1 MENKPLIR
9 VNWRTTHMGGLTI
22 PIAFKYGPPLT
33 YVKPIQTTT
42 SHGGTHGQYIYAD
55 ADIILLLEQTN
66 VTRYRYVTIYHCRN
80 NNKDLCNKL
89 KELAEQVWKLV
100 GNPKL
105 VIYKILE
112 VYGNQ
117 TINQR

>member
-1 MENKPLIR
+1 MKTKNPIR
-9 VNWRTTHMGGLTI
+9 ISWRATYMGGLTI

-33 YVKPIQTTT
+33 YVKPIQITM
-42 SHGGTHGQYIYAD
+42 SRGGTHGQYMYTD
-55 ADIILLLEQTN
+55 VDIILLLEQTN

-80 NNKDLCNKL
+80 NIRDLCMKL
-89 KELAEQVWKLV
+89 RELAELVWQLT
-100 GNPKL
+100 GSPKL